1 MIGYRSARGE
11 QWEYRHDASGRRT

>member
-11 QWEYRHDASGRRT
+11 QWEYRHDASGR